1 MMRYR
6 NIKGLKKVS
15 LEWEMKGKEEE
26 WGFFRENRWERR
38 GNWENLDL
46 GLSDKKI
53 QIFNLKLN
61 FN

>member
-1 MMRYR
+1 
-6 NIKGLKKVS
+6 
-15 LEWEMKGKEEE
+15 MKGKEEE
-26 WGFFRENRWERR
+26 WGFFRENKRGKR
-38 GNWENLDL
+38 GNRENLDL

>member
-26 WGFFRENRWERR
+26 WGFFRENKRGRR
-38 GNWENLDL
+38 GNRDNLDL
-46 GLSDKKI
+46 GLSAEKI
-53 QIFNLKLN
+53 
-61 FN
+61 